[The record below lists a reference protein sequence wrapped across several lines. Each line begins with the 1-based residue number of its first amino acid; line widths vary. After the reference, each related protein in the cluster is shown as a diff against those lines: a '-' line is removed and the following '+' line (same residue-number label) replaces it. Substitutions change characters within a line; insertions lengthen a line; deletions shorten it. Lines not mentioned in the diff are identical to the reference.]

1 MGSGER
7 VIMKVDALAPTFER
21 IDIFDRK
28 INLKDYRG
36 KRLLLGFF
44 RHAGCPFCNSRVHRL
59 EAKYEEFQNLGM
71 EMIFFF
77 ESDQESLLGNDFHKN
92 VSPIPIISDTEKK
105 IYETYGVENSGYI
118 TAKSHLTSFFATAL
132 RAKLKRLPVHWLKGK
147 ESINTIPAEFLI
159 DEYGVVKKLLYC
171 KSLTQRM
178 SMDVITEFAQNADI
192 EGKWG
197 SKTP

>member
-7 VIMKVDALAPTFER
+7 VIMKVGALAPTFEMV
-21 IDIFDRK
+21 DIFDRT

-36 KRLLLGFF
+36 KRVILGFF

-59 EAKYEEFQNLGM
+59 EAKYDEFKKMGL

-77 ESDQESLLGNDFHKN
+77 ESDKETLLSNNFHKD
-92 VSPIPIISDTEKK
+92 VSPIPIISDPEKIWYDK
-105 IYETYGVENSGYI
+105 YGVEKSAII
-118 TAKSHLTSFFATAL
+118 TAKSHLKSFFSTAIQ
-132 RAKLKRLPVHWLKGK
+132 AKLKKLPVHWLKGK

-178 SMDVITEFAQNADI
+178 SMDVIKEFAQKRGT
-192 EGKWG
+192 GKW
-197 SKTP
+197 SS